1 MGLFNKPRKPLQI
14 QHDVLGPLLYHSSRD
29 DRYYEGTGLF
39 IVDERGATRSI
50 SFVMYAND
58 QGPSAAQQ
66 ELYKKLQTGFY
77 TYIQKMIPMLEQ
89 EFSLWGKNITIKDFN
104 NEFSVVLLSM
114 QQENEPP
121 IKWQVI
127 LDTIHD
133 TNHQIIIDFADNE
146 PVDIL
151 FDV

>member
-1 MGLFNKPRKPLQI
+1 
-14 QHDVLGPLLYHSSRD
+14 
-29 DRYYEGTGLF
+29 
-39 IVDERGATRSI
+39 
-50 SFVMYAND
+50 
-58 QGPSAAQQ
+58 
-66 ELYKKLQTGFY
+66 
-77 TYIQKMIPMLEQ
+77 MIPMLEQ

-114 QQENEPP
+114 QQENESP

-133 TNHQIIIDFADNE
+133 TNHQIIIDFADDE